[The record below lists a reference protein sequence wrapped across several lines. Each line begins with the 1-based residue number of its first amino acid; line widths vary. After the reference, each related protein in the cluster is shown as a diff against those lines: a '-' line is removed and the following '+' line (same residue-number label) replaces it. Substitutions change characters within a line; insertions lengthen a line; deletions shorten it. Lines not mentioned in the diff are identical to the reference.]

1 MVFSNLE
8 SQLLALSTTEKAQV
22 IQLLLQSIS
31 DRWAGIEKTLGVCGG
46 DARIANTRIPVWV
59 VVQARNL
66 GSSERDL
73 LQDYPTL
80 SASDLINAWAYA
92 ASHRNEIEQAIRDND
107 EI

>member
-1 MVFSNLE
+1 MITSHLE
-8 SQLLALSTTEKAQV
+8 SQLLAMSAAEKARV

-31 DRWAGIEKTLGVCGG
+31 DSWAGIEKTPGVCGG

-73 LQDYPTL
+73 LEDYPTL
-80 SASDLINAWAYA
+80 SASDLVNAWAYA
-92 ASHRNEIEQAIRDND
+92 ASHQNEVDQAIQDNN
-107 EI
+107 EV

>member
-1 MVFSNLE
+1 MS
-8 SQLLALSTTEKAQV
+8 AAEKARV

-31 DRWAGIEKTLGVCGG
+31 DSWAGIEKTPGVCGG

-73 LQDYPTL
+73 LEDYPTL
-80 SASDLINAWAYA
+80 SASDLVNAWAYA
-92 ASHRNEIEQAIRDND
+92 ASHQNEVDQAIQDNN
-107 EI
+107 EV